1 MKKSSKTSTN
11 NANTEATENHSVQWP
26 WPDSVDAVVAA
37 PKSHRVFIDN
47 EQVRVLEVL
56 IEPGEK
62 EPPHTHRWPSVMI
75 VDQRSR
81 IRYYNE
87 EDRPVYETPKNFEAP
102 ENLEPRWMDPEGLH
116 AVENIDSKPFHAIRI
131 EIKEKK

>member
-1 MKKSSKTSTN
+1 MKKSSEIYKN
-11 NANTEATENHSVQWP
+11 GNREATDDHSVQWP
-26 WPDSVDAVVAA
+26 WPDSLDAVVAA
-37 PKSHRVFIDN
+37 PKSHRIFIEN
-47 EQVRVLEVL
+47 EQVRVLEVM

-75 VDQRSR
+75 VDRRSR
-81 IRYYNE
+81 IRYYSE
-87 EDRPVYETPKNFEAP
+87 EDKLVYETPMNSEAP

-116 AVENIDSKPFHAIRI
+116 AVENIDSKPLHAIRI